1 MSSKLTV
8 LEVAHTPGAASPAH
22 SHPRPVIAYVVS
34 GDPLSG
40 KWRAR
45 SRLPGESFFEPANGV
60 HLISA
65 NASRTEPAKF
75 GVYLALAIQIYV
87 LLEVDFAGNGAIPLD
102 EFEAQLHKL
111 RFGAGFSAY

>member
-1 MSSKLTV
+1 M
-8 LEVAHTPGAASPAH
+8 
-22 SHPRPVIAYVVS
+22 
-34 GDPLSG
+34 
-40 KWRAR
+40 AR
-45 SRLPGESFFEPANGV
+45 QNRLPGESFFEPANGV

-102 EFEAQLHKL
+102 EFEAQLHKRPIRCRIFRV
-111 RFGAGFSAY
+111 RFTPKCFQMEAVKVDFHRLLA